1 MGIAWRGVRLAQALQ
16 STDVITSVSNSHAR
30 LAATVLTLDPPP
42 RVVPNFID
50 LARFKPHSRRL
61 SERPL
66 QARPRLIHIS
76 NFRPVKDPCS
86 VARIFLSLRARLDA
100 ELWLLGDG
108 EEMAAVRTLCQR
120 SAFASNVRYLGLQ
133 ADITSTLRQ
142 ADLLLMT
149 SLYESVCLVALEAMA
164 CGTPVLATRVAGLP
178 EVVVHGRTGLLFP
191 LGENQRAVKMALN
204 VLSNPSRRQTM
215 RAAAIR
221 HARQFGLDHVVPA
234 YEALYAA

>member
-1 MGIAWRGVRLAQALQ
+1 
-16 STDVITSVSNSHAR
+16 
-30 LAATVLTLDPPP
+30 
-42 RVVPNFID
+42 
-50 LARFKPHSRRL
+50 
-61 SERPL
+61 
-66 QARPRLIHIS
+66 
-76 NFRPVKDPCS
+76 VKDPCS

-149 SLYESVCLVALEAMA
+149 SLYESFCLVALEAMA
-164 CGTPVLATRVAGLP
+164 CGTPVLATRVGGLP

-191 LGENQRAVKMALN
+191 LGENQRAVKMAVNL
-204 VLSNPSRRQTM
+204 LSNPSQRQTM
-215 RAAAIR
+215 RAEGIR
-221 HARQFGLDHVVPA
+221 RARQFGLDRVVPA
-234 YEALYAA
+234 YEALYVA